1 MRLATTWL
9 ALLTAAVG
17 AASAAGVKADFSER
31 LELVEKARLGRAF
44 EHVAVKANRPMP
56 WPAFVDYRYRTFK
69 GSGKV
74 EESDLGPNADV
85 TIWLAILDEE
95 YRTKGR
101 LLFVEGGKVPG
112 VASDRWLSLEE
123 FKRKIMPQVVHSPE
137 AFEGGEVEKAARELE
152 GKAVALDE
160 LALSRLLLVP
170 REPEAGWRRLSPQS
184 RMWARARRLDEA
196 YAARD
201 AEAMRRSA
209 KALAATLVVQPGY
222 PSAAKLSLEIYLK
235 KLAVLKI
242 GFALYVLSALFFFV
256 WAAVGKRGLADAGA
270 WVAFAGFLLM
280 TAGLVG
286 RSVIAGH
293 LPTTSMY
300 EYLFLFSWTAV
311 LFFLLFYL
319 KTRGAFIGVIV
330 MPVAFLLVVLASLF
344 PADIEAQLI
353 PALQSW
359 WLTIHVVLACLGEG
373 AFAVAF
379 AAAVLRLFRS
389 DRPSKR
395 LPPKER
401 LEVVEYRA
409 VALGFPL
416 FTIGALV
423 AGAIWAQKAWS
434 VWWSWDPKE
443 TASLVVFLIA
453 TAYLHARRTRGW
465 RGTRAAALAVLIF
478 VAAVFTLF
486 ANLIFGGLHSYG
498 P

>member
-1 MRLATTWL
+1 MRLATKWV
-9 ALLTAAVG
+9 ALWTAAVAG
-17 AASAAGVKADFSER
+17 ASAAGEKADFSER
-31 LELVEKARLGRAF
+31 LELVEEARLGRAF
-44 EHVAVKANRPMP
+44 EHVAVKADRPMP

-74 EESDLGPNADV
+74 EESDLGPNADA

-123 FKRKIMPQVVHSPE
+123 FERKIMPQVVHSRE
-137 AFEGGEVEKAARELE
+137 AFEGGEVEKAVRRLVDKAAALHELP
-152 GKAVALDE
+152 
-160 LALSRLLLVP
+160 LSRLLLVP
-170 REPEAGWRRLSPQS
+170 REAEAGWRRLGPQG
-184 RMWARARRLDEA
+184 RLWARARKLDEA
-196 YAARD
+196 YAARN
-201 AEAMRRSA
+201 AGAMNRAA
-209 KALAATLVVQPGY
+209 KALAASLVVQPGY

-242 GFALYVLSALFFFV
+242 GFVLYVLSALLFFV
-256 WAAVGKRGLADAGA
+256 WAALGRGGLADAGA

-300 EYLFLFSWTAV
+300 EYLVFFSWTAV

-395 LPPKER
+395 LPPKDR
-401 LEVVEYRA
+401 LEVIEYRA
-409 VALGFPL
+409 VALGYPL

-434 VWWSWDPKE
+434 IWWSWDPKE

-453 TAYLHARRTRGW
+453 TAYLHARHARGW

>member
-1 MRLATTWL
+1 MRLATTRL
-9 ALLTAAVG
+9 VLLAAVS
-17 AASAAGVKADFSER
+17 AASAAAGKADFSDR
-31 LELVEKARLGRAF
+31 MELVEKAGLGRAF
-44 EHVAVKANRPMP
+44 ERVAVKANRPMP
-56 WPAFVDYRYRTFK
+56 WATFVDYRYRTFK

-74 EESDLGPNADV
+74 EESDLGPNADA

-101 LLFVEGGKVPG
+101 LIFVKGGKVPG

-123 FKRKIMPQVVHSPE
+123 FERKIMPQVVHSRE
-137 AFEGGEVEKAARELE
+137 AFEGGDVEKAVRELVDK
-152 GKAVALDE
+152 GAALRE
-160 LALSRLLLVP
+160 LPLSRLLLVP
-170 REPEAGWRRLSPQS
+170 REPEAGWRRLDPQS

-196 YAARD
+196 YAVRD

-209 KALAATLVVQPGY
+209 RALAVALVLQPGY
-222 PSAAKLSLEIYLK
+222 PSAAKLSLEIYLD
-235 KLAVLKI
+235 KLAVLKV

-270 WVAFAGFLLM
+270 WVAFAGFVLM

-300 EYLFLFSWTAV
+300 EYLVSFSWTAV

-330 MPVAFLLVVLASLF
+330 MPVAFLLVVFASLF

-353 PALQSW
+353 PALQS
-359 WLTIHVVLACLGEG
+359 LTIHVVLACLGEG

-389 DRPSKR
+389 DRPSER
-395 LPPKER
+395 LPSKER

-409 VALGFPL
+409 VALGYPL

-434 VWWSWDPKE
+434 TWWSWDPKE

-453 TAYLHARRTRGW
+453 TAYLHARHARGW